1 MRAYSESRG
10 GSSADPAEET
20 VSSAVPPV
28 EDGMQRVTG
37 DAARAAGHIVANA
50 AKDGAKPLVGQGHDI
65 GSHIPERA
73 KEMAQAVP
81 GRAREM
87 AQAVPGR
94 ARALGAAAVQLDFS
108 WARGWLARWF
118 RENFMALVMNPIL
131 DHYTAR
137 HSVGFE
143 KLSGISGPVIFVAN
157 HSSHMDTPVV
167 LSALPR
173 KLRQRTAVAAAA
185 DYFYRKRWVGA
196 MVSLLFNTVPLQ
208 RTGGALSGGPNQV
221 DRLLSDGWSLLI
233 FPEGTRKHGKGRGRI
248 HRGAAVLAAK
258 HNLMIVPI
266 TVVGTQGAM
275 PPGRKWPKRM
285 YARPFSRRY
294 PVKISF
300 GDPVPPQQDT
310 RAVTDQVQHFFES
323 AAPAEKPGRGFP
335 YSLLRLRSRA

>member
-1 MRAYSESRG
+1 V
-10 GSSADPAEET
+10 GSVA
-20 VSSAVPPV
+20 PPV
-28 EDGMQRVTG
+28 ADGMHQPAG
-37 DAARAAGHIVANA
+37 SAAAKAGHEVAGA
-50 AKDGAKPLVGQGHDI
+50 LKDDAQSSSERGHEFAQR
-65 GSHIPERA
+65 IPERA
-73 KEMAQAVP
+73 R
-81 GRAREM
+81 GM

-94 ARALGAAAVQLDFS
+94 ARAIGAAAAQLDFG
-108 WARGWLARWF
+108 WARSWTARWF

-137 HSVGFE
+137 RSVGFE

-233 FPEGTRKHGKGRGRI
+233 FPEGTRKHAKGRGRI

-294 PVKISF
+294 PVKVSF

-323 AAPAEKPGRGFP
+323 AAPAEKPGRGFHL
-335 YSLLRLRSRA
+335 SLPIHPRSHA

>member
-1 MRAYSESRG
+1 M
-10 GSSADPAEET
+10 GSGA
-20 VSSAVPPV
+20 PPV
-28 EDGMQRVTG
+28 ADGTKRTSG
-37 DAARAAGHIVANA
+37 DAAREAGRIVVDA
-50 AKDGAKPLVGQGHDI
+50 AKDDTEPSAGQGHDI
-65 GSHIPERA
+65 GQHIPERA
-73 KEMAQAVP
+73 REMAQAVP
-81 GRAREM
+81 ERAREM

-94 ARALGAAAVQLDFS
+94 ARALGVAATQLDFG
-108 WARGWLARWF
+108 WARSWTARWF

-208 RTGGALSGGPNQV
+208 RTGGALSGAPNQV
-221 DRLLSDGWSLLI
+221 DRLLTDGWSLLI
-233 FPEGTRKHGKGRGRI
+233 FPEGTRKHAKGRGRI

-258 HNLMIVPI
+258 HNLTIVPI

-285 YARPFSRRY
+285 RAHPFSRRY

-300 GDPVPPQQDT
+300 GDPVLPQTDT
-310 RAVTDQVQHFFES
+310 RAVTDQLQHFFES
-323 AAPAEKPGRGFP
+323 AAPAEKPGRGFHI
-335 YSLLRLRSRA
+335 SLPIHLHSHA